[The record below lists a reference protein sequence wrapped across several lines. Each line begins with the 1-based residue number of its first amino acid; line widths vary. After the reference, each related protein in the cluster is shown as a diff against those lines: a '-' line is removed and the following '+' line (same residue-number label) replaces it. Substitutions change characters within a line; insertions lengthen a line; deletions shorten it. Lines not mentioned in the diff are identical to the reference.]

1 MTDLPVFLTL
11 CLYIGFAS
19 LATSLILAFIRL
31 VIGHSLADRVVALD
45 LMVAL
50 VIAFIAL
57 FSITR
62 QETVFLDANIALAL
76 VAFLSTVAFARY
88 VEWQRQQAKTR
99 EDSYAQ

>member
-1 MTDLPVFLTL
+1 MTDLPLFLNI

-19 LATSLILAFIRL
+19 LSISLTLAFVRL
-31 VIGHSLADRVVALD
+31 LMGQSLADRVVALD
-45 LMVAL
+45 LKVAL

-57 FSITR
+57 FAIAR

-88 VEWQRQQAKTR
+88 VEWQRQTTR
-99 EDSYAQ
+99 KQDGQHA